1 LLIAIAFVIA
11 IFMGFFTISLHA
23 QSSELS
29 SNQLNTP
36 LLEET
41 SYPQLEEYL
50 KIAVKQNPE
59 LHSLRFLYE
68 AEKEKAREASVLP
81 DPELNINYDFN
92 PMVSESQM
100 GRFSISAMQM
110 FPWFGTLNTQKEA
123 QLYTAEARQA
133 MIDSR
138 QLEILRD
145 IQITWF
151 GISEVKQQIR
161 IAEETLKLVGD
172 LEQLVE
178 IRYETARTGQA
189 DILRIQ
195 MEKQR
200 IQNKIKNL
208 KDKLLPLYA
217 GFNELLNREL
227 DEEVITNEPQQLP
240 ELMFS
245 KDEIASL
252 AKSKNPEFETLN
264 FRKSALEQQ
273 ERIAELRG
281 RPSFGIGLEVMGRDF
296 GPMSMNPNSTESF
309 IGMATIRLPIYRTR
323 TRSQKQ
329 QITYQLQSVD
339 MERVQTENRISSD
352 LESAMETLRSS
363 NRSIDL
369 LDLEL
374 IPRARQVL
382 DILSE
387 EYTAGN
393 AQFDEL
399 LQIQRDL
406 LDLEFERIEA
416 VVNQNKAVAR
426 IERLIGGRGSDY

>member
-1 LLIAIAFVIA
+1 MMRYETQDMRYESSPPKRGDKGGYSPLEGSAEAKRKRGVFLRTHPLISSLSRQKQRDMEGKLENPFLRGDRSRSVQRSDQGCVNRTSRQVDYQLKLSSRTEHKPRSANRASRFRLHFPPSKGDLLITIAFVIA

-23 QSSELS
+23 QSSELF

-41 SYPQLEEYL
+41 SYPQLEKYL
-50 KIAVKQNPE
+50 QIAVKQNPE

-110 FPWFGTLNTQKEA
+110 FPWFGTLNTQKET

-240 ELMFS
+240 E
-245 KDEIASL
+245 
-252 AKSKNPEFETLN
+252 
-264 FRKSALEQQ
+264 
-273 ERIAELRG
+273 
-281 RPSFGIGLEVMGRDF
+281 
-296 GPMSMNPNSTESF
+296 
-309 IGMATIRLPIYRTR
+309 
-323 TRSQKQ
+323 
-329 QITYQLQSVD
+329 
-339 MERVQTENRISSD
+339 
-352 LESAMETLRSS
+352 
-363 NRSIDL
+363 
-369 LDLEL
+369 
-374 IPRARQVL
+374 
-382 DILSE
+382 
-387 EYTAGN
+387 
-393 AQFDEL
+393 
-399 LQIQRDL
+399 
-406 LDLEFERIEA
+406 
-416 VVNQNKAVAR
+416 
-426 IERLIGGRGSDY
+426 